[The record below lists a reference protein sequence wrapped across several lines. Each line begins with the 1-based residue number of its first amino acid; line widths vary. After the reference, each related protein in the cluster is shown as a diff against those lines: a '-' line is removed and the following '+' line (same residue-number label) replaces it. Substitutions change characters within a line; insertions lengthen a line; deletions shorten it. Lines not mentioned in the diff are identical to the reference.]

1 MLKKML
7 MLYIYLFCSETIA
20 TASPCIWEVSYRM
33 CLLLSLF
40 ILTCINQI
48 TRKIENKFIYTCI
61 SKNIQNIYT
70 TVNHFIEY
78 YLHLMFHSVIVKP
91 K

>member
-1 MLKKML
+1 MLKIML
-7 MLYIYLFCSETIA
+7 MLYTVYIFIPFRNDNCLTLYMGGVIQDVPSFEFIY
-20 TASPCIWEVSYRM
+20 
-33 CLLLSLF
+33 
-40 ILTCINQI
+40 INMYKSNNTQ
-48 TRKIENKFIYTCI
+48 IENKFIQI

-70 TVNHFIEY
+70 TVYHFIEY

>member
-1 MLKKML
+1 MPSFEL
-7 MLYIYLFCSETIA
+7 IYT
-20 TASPCIWEVSYRM
+20 R
-33 CLLLSLF
+33 
-40 ILTCINQI
+40 INMYKSNNTQ
-48 TRKIENKFIYTCI
+48 IENKFIYI

-78 YLHLMFHSVIVKP
+78 HLHLMFHSVIVKP